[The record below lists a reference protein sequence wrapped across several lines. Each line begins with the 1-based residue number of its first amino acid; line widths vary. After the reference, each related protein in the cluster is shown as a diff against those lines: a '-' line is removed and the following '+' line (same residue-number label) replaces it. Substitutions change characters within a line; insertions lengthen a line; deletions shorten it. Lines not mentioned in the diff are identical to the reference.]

1 VGAHG
6 TEAAAATQDPGAG
19 RMNAMAE
26 PATAR
31 PVEDS
36 RSVGDL
42 VSEAIRDLS
51 QLIKY
56 QVDLAKVELRA
67 DAVRLGLSGALLASA
82 VFTGFL
88 VLVMLCFALAYGL
101 QTLGVWDWA
110 SFLIVAGVCVVLAAA
125 TVGIVYLYVQ
135 RMSGLRKTRESVQ
148 EDIALLRREE
158 QAPDALP
165 AGTQVT

>member
-1 VGAHG
+1 
-6 TEAAAATQDPGAG
+6 
-19 RMNAMAE
+19 MAE

-31 PVEDS
+31 PAEDDA

-42 VSEAIRDLS
+42 VSVAIKDLT

-56 QVDLAKVELRA
+56 QVDLAKVELTA
-67 DAVRLGLSGALLASA
+67 DARRLGLSGALLASA

-101 QTLGVWDWA
+101 QALGVWDWA

-125 TVGIVYLYVQ
+125 TVGIVYLKMK
-135 RMSGLRKTRESVQ
+135 RMTALRKTRVSVQ
-148 EDIALLRREE
+148 EDLALLRRDD
-158 QAPDALP
+158 QAAEALP
-165 AGTQVT
+165 AGPRAT

>member
-1 VGAHG
+1 
-6 TEAAAATQDPGAG
+6 
-19 RMNAMAE
+19 MAE

-31 PVEDS
+31 PVEDDG

-42 VSEAIRDLS
+42 VSVAVQDLS
-51 QLIKY
+51 KLVKY
-56 QVDLAKVELRA
+56 QLDLAKVELTA
-67 DAVRLGLSGALLASA
+67 DARRLGISGALLASA

-110 SFLIVAGVCVVLAAA
+110 SFLIVAAVCVVLAAA
-125 TVGIVYLYVQ
+125 TVGIVYLKVR

-148 EDIALLRREE
+148 EDLALLRRDD
-158 QAPDALP
+158 QALEALP
-165 AGTQVT
+165 PGSLAP

>member
-1 VGAHG
+1 
-6 TEAAAATQDPGAG
+6 
-19 RMNAMAE
+19 MAE

-31 PVEDS
+31 PAEDDG

-42 VSEAIRDLS
+42 VSVAVQDLS
-51 QLIKY
+51 KLVKY
-56 QVDLAKVELRA
+56 QLDLAKVELTA
-67 DAVRLGLSGALLASA
+67 DARRLGISGALLASA

-125 TVGIVYLYVQ
+125 TVGIVYLKVR

-148 EDIALLRREE
+148 EDLALLRRDD
-158 QAPDALP
+158 QAPEALP
-165 AGTQVT
+165 AGTQAP

>member
-1 VGAHG
+1 
-6 TEAAAATQDPGAG
+6 
-19 RMNAMAE
+19 MAE

-31 PVEDS
+31 PAEDE

-42 VSEAIRDLS
+42 VSVAVQDLTK
-51 QLIKY
+51 LVKY
-56 QVDLAKVELRA
+56 QVDLAKVELTA
-67 DAVRLGLSGALLASA
+67 DARRLGISGALLASA

-110 SFLIVAGVCVVLAAA
+110 SFLIVAGVCVLLAAG
-125 TVGIVYLYVQ
+125 TVGIVYLKVR

-148 EDIALLRREE
+148 EDLALLRRDD
-158 QAPDALP
+158 QAPEALP
-165 AGTQVT
+165 AGTQAP